1 MVSGG
6 GTTTLRLVV
15 TSSGPDSSPDSE
27 FIVITG
33 LSGAG
38 RSLAADHL
46 EDLGWFVIDN
56 LPPQLIPKVAE
67 LASAPGSEFAQ
78 VVLVVGTGPGFEDVL
93 PALRQVRAGDTPVRI
108 LFLDAST
115 SVLVQRYE
123 STRRRHPLSDEQTI
137 VDAIERERVL
147 LDPVKAEA
155 DVVVDTSDL
164 NVHQLRERI
173 VLLFGG
179 EADPASRLRTNVM
192 SFGYKHGVPLDVDI
206 VFDCRFLP
214 NPHWVAELRPHSGLD
229 QAVREF
235 VLDQPEAGEFIER
248 IDAVFEVVV
257 PAYVREGKSYLTVAL
272 GCTGGRH
279 RSVAL
284 AEALASRLEGHGLAA
299 SVTHRDID
307 R

>member
-1 MVSGG
+1 MAPLSED
-6 GTTTLRLVV
+6 
-15 TSSGPDSSPDSE
+15 GPGSSE

-56 LPPQLIPKVAE
+56 LPSELIPKVAE
-67 LASAPGSEFAQ
+67 LASAPGSSFSK
-78 VVLVVGTGPGFEDVL
+78 VVLVVGTGPGLDEVL
-93 PALRQVRAGDTPVRI
+93 PALRKIRTGDTPVRI
-108 LFLDAST
+108 LFLEAST
-115 SVLVQRYE
+115 GVLVQRYE
-123 STRRRHPLSDEQTI
+123 STRRRHPLGDEQTI
-137 VDAIERERVL
+137 IDAIERERLL

-164 NVHQLRERI
+164 NVHQLRDRM
-173 VLLFGG
+173 VGLFADD
-179 EADPASRLRTNVM
+179 ADPHSRLRTNVM

-206 VFDCRFLP
+206 VVDCRFLP
-214 NPHWVAELRPHSGLD
+214 NPHWVPELRPQSGLD
-229 QAVREF
+229 ADVRDYVLGQA
-235 VLDQPEAGEFIER
+235 EAGDFLDR
-248 IDAVFEVVV
+248 LDSVFEVVI
-257 PAYVREGKSYLTVAL
+257 PAFVREGKSYLTVAL

-284 AEALASRLEGHGLAA
+284 AESLAGRMEAHGLRA
-299 SVTHRDID
+299 SVTHRDIE